1 MGQTFQS
8 VRDRQDHPSGAA
20 PPGTPAGMPVILNS
34 DSDVVTSLEESKKP
48 NIARR
53 ALVLYGIAAFVSL
66 IGLADSI
73 YLTVEHLSGRS
84 VRCTI
89 VRGCSEVLSS
99 PYASVRGVPLA
110 LVGAIAYFTVF
121 SLATLA
127 AFGYKSTARLLPIV
141 VGIMFFTTLWLFYLQ
156 AFVIKAFC
164 QFCLLSALVT
174 LVLTVLTFLARRLD
188 RV

>member
-1 MGQTFQS
+1 M
-8 VRDRQDHPSGAA
+8 
-20 PPGTPAGMPVILNS
+20 VI
-34 DSDVVTSLEESKKP
+34 SLEESNKP
-48 NIARR
+48 NNSRR
-53 ALVLYGIAAFVSL
+53 AKVLYGLAAAVSL
-66 IGLADSI
+66 IGLIDSI

-89 VRGCSEVLSS
+89 VKGCSEVLSS

-110 LVGAIAYFTVF
+110 LIGTVAYFIVF

-127 AFGYKSTARLLPIV
+127 AFDYRSAGRLLPFIV
-141 VGIMFFTTLWLFYLQ
+141 GAMFLTTLWLVYLQ

-174 LVLTVLTFLARRLD
+174 LVLAVLIFLARRQD
-188 RV
+188 RSGS